1 MKRPK
6 VYISKLK
13 ITHFSIRFYKFIFPK
28 SAFHKPKEAISARI
42 ENPRT
47 EGRAGDFERFS
58 EHRKSAQM
66 PIPQRR
72 EGHLR
77 AYSAGRNLERNSVK
91 NEENQVL
98 EQLAIG
104 RFTSLQPLAASIRPA
119 NFG

>member
-1 MKRPK
+1 MKCS
-6 VYISKLK
+6 VIYVSKLK
-13 ITHFSIRFYKFIFPK
+13 ITSFLIRFYKFIFPK
-28 SAFHKPKEAISARI
+28 SAFHKPEEAISARI

-47 EGRAGDFERFS
+47 EGRASDFERFS
-58 EHRKSAQM
+58 EYRKSAQL

-77 AYSAGRNLERNSVK
+77 AYSAGRNLERKSVK

-98 EQLAIG
+98 EQFAIG
-104 RFTSLQPLAASIRPA
+104 RFTSFQPLAASIRPA

>member
-1 MKRPK
+1 MKRLK
-6 VYISKLK
+6 ICISKSK
-13 ITHFSIRFYKFIFPK
+13 ITRFLIRFYKFKFPK
-28 SAFHKPKEAISARI
+28 SAFHKPEEAISVRI

-47 EGRAGDFERFS
+47 EGRASDFERFS

-72 EGHLR
+72 EGHLH
-77 AYSAGRNLERNSVK
+77 AYSAGCNLERNSVK

-98 EQLAIG
+98 EQFAIG
-104 RFTSLQPLAASIRPA
+104 RFTSLQPLASSIRPA